1 MLNVEETR
9 QQLAYWLSQA
19 ERVEYG

>member
-1 MLNVEETR
+1 MLNAEETR